1 MIFVQDA
8 RCIGCRAC
16 LMGRLWR
23 PKGRYCDHDGGGLT
37 LVATLIAFKI
47 RTPGRHAKLLLPLQH
62 LLLEIVDKVLCTFLR
77 EHLARLVRDVSFFT

>member
-1 MIFVQDA
+1 
-8 RCIGCRAC
+8 
-16 LMGRLWR
+16 
-23 PKGRYCDHDGGGLT
+23 

>member
-1 MIFVQDA
+1 LA
-8 RCIGCRAC
+8 AGLA
-16 LMGRLWR
+16 LWVGYGVL
-23 PKGRYCDHDGGGLT
+23 KDDIVIMMAVGLT